1 MTMRASAVG
10 IDLGSSRTVIAAAI
24 GGGVEILCNEG
35 SFRETPCVIGYGD
48 QQRFLGNE
56 GLVKKKGNYKSTV
69 DFFTRFLG
77 MNGDSED
84 FAHEKKHV
92 YCPIGVNAENRVV
105 FKPKY
110 QGEQIEIL
118 PEQAL
123 ASMITKVKDV
133 LELNNI
139 GTKDLVMSVPSYYS
153 QNERKL
159 ALMAGKIA
167 GMNIVRI

>member
-1 MTMRASAVG
+1 MSQRNSAVG
-10 IDLGSSRTVIAAAI
+10 IDMGSSRTVIAAAL

-35 SFRETPCVIGYGD
+35 SFRETPNVVGYGD
-48 QQRFLGNE
+48 QQRYLGNE
-56 GLVKKKGNYKSTV
+56 GLTKKKGNFKSTV

-77 MNGDSED
+77 MTGESED
-84 FAHEKKHV
+84 LKAEKKYV
-92 YCPIGVNAENRVV
+92 YCPLGVNSENRVV

-123 ASMITKVKDV
+123 GAMITKVKEV

-139 GTKDLVMSVPSYYS
+139 GIKDLVMSVPSYFS